1 MQITFQFQKL
11 REKLAAGSILAFE
24 HAKLVR
30 SNKILEKKFEEL
42 TKTKPANQGQSE
54 SMEEKLMRKL
64 SKAKNLLKLKD
75 FEIKS
80 LKQSSDLTSQ

>member
-1 MQITFQFQKL
+1 M

-30 SNKILEKKFEEL
+30 SNKIVEKKFEEL
-42 TKTKPANQGQSE
+42 TKTKPANQDQSE
-54 SMEEKLMRKL
+54 SVEKLMRKL

-80 LKQSSDLTSQ
+80 LKQSSELTSQ

>member
-1 MQITFQFQKL
+1 M

-30 SNKILEKKFEEL
+30 SNKIVEKKFEEL
-42 TKTKPANQGQSE
+42 TKTKPANQDQSE
-54 SMEEKLMRKL
+54 SVEKLMRKL

-80 LKQSSDLTSQ
+80 LKQFSELTSQ

>member
-1 MQITFQFQKL
+1 M

-42 TKTKPANQGQSE
+42 TKTKPSNQDQSE
-54 SMEEKLMRKL
+54 FIEKLMRKL

>member
-1 MQITFQFQKL
+1 M

-30 SNKILEKKFEEL
+30 SNKIVEKKFEEL
-42 TKTKPANQGQSE
+42 TKTKPANQDQSE
-54 SMEEKLMRKL
+54 SVEKLMRKL

-75 FEIKS
+75 FEIES

>member
-1 MQITFQFQKL
+1 M

-30 SNKILEKKFEEL
+30 SNKIVEKKFEEL
-42 TKTKPANQGQSE
+42 TKTKPANQDQSE
-54 SMEEKLMRKL
+54 SVEKLMRKL

-80 LKQSSDLTSQ
+80 LKQSSE